1 MGVQQTQ
8 AAVSMA
14 NAGEDISPHQ
24 VISLLLEGAL
34 ERIHQAKESL
44 ENSDQESF
52 DLLVL
57 KTIGILN
64 GLRASLNFEQ
74 GGEIATNLD
83 ALYDY
88 VAAQLQASPDEDKL
102 VEASTLLS
110 QVKSGWDGIAPSAD

>member
-8 AAVSMA
+8 AAISMA
-14 NAGEDISPHQ
+14 NAGDTISPHQ

-34 ERIHQAKESL
+34 ERIEQAKVSL
-44 ENSDQESF
+44 QNSDQDNF

-88 VAAQLQASPDEDKL
+88 VAAQLQASPNQDKL
-102 VEASTLLS
+102 LEASALLG
-110 QVKSGWDGIAPSAD
+110 QVKSGWDGIGPSA